1 MQDNVSKSNGVKRKV
16 LLGLTAIALAIT
28 LSPIWIQYR
37 EVKSIEKEEYAVI
50 EDTYNQIIEEEY
62 FAVQNLPK
70 IHIVAGSKL
79 KVGDVQRYLNEFVKT
94 QPQFMLDS
102 CQQINLCS
110 PKRFKKYARE
120 DGVDMDNHGFGVYG
134 FASFEDKSITLQV
147 DLDEYNNQIS
157 HVTHKLAHIYDYTH
171 FSRSEKRS
179 PAYNLEWISLYN
191 NNSECLGDYGSTNP
205 GEFFAEASELYVNDP
220 EELEEL
226 NIDIYNYLNNLYQ
239 MYE

>member
-16 LLGLTAIALAIT
+16 LLVLTTIALAIT

-37 EVKSIEKEEYAVI
+37 VVKSIEKEEYAVI
-50 EDTYNQIIEEEY
+50 EDTYNQIIDEEY

-94 QPQFMLDS
+94 QPQFMLDN

-110 PKRFKKYARE
+110 PKKFKKYARE

-134 FASFEDKSITLQV
+134 YASFEDKSITLQV
-147 DLDEYNNQIS
+147 DPDEYNDQKS
-157 HVTHKLAHIYDYTH
+157 HVTHELAHIYDYTH

-179 PAYNLEWISLYN
+179 PAYNSEWIGLYKSN
-191 NNSECLGDYGSTNP
+191 PDCLGDYGTTNP